1 MRAIFSRLK
10 RSLSRFL
17 SRVRFAIAGEVS
29 QYFVGCDLGKKVDY
43 SAVALV
49 AKRAKVAKLTFIKRF
64 PLETPYASV
73 IGFIK
78 ILSVRFNPEQILVD
92 QTGVGEYVVEDM
104 KSAGLPNVEGL
115 MLTMQMK
122 EEILGYMKQQMQ
134 NCVEQ
139 CGNQKCN
146 HPRLFQLPYDNE
158 VIAEINLE
166 KFELTKDGHIKFS
179 HPEGT
184 HDDRLWAIALAVYAS
199 RESEAPAFIPIRKR

>member
-1 MRAIFSRLK
+1 MPLH
-10 RSLSRFL
+10 
-17 SRVRFAIAGEVS
+17 
-29 QYFVGCDLGKKVDY
+29 FVGADLGKKVDY
-43 SAVALV
+43 SAVAVAAKQDKQGKLV
-49 AKRAKVAKLTFIKRF
+49 FVRRF

-78 ILSVRFNPEQILVD
+78 ILSARFRPERILVD

-104 KSAGLPNVEGL
+104 KSAGLMNVEGI
-115 MLTMQMK
+115 MLTMPVK

-134 NCVEQ
+134 NCIES
-139 CGNQKCN
+139 CGNSKCN
-146 HPRLFQLPYDNE
+146 HPRLFQLPYDPE

-184 HDDRLWAIALAVYAS
+184 HDDRLWAVALAVYAS
-199 RESEAPAFIPIRKR
+199 RESEAPVLIPIRKR